1 MNFIVI
7 VSRARDHPD
16 NIFIS
21 EEGIQINL
29 GKKCYSKRIEISLD
43 NNDNYQIIY
52 LYGEAE
58 IEK

>member
-16 NIFIS
+16 NLFIS

-29 GKKCYSKRIEISLD
+29 GKKYYSKRIEISLD

-52 LYGEAE
+52 LSGEAE